1 VSGPPGTDALRSP
14 AVRRS
19 LLLLAL
25 GAAVL
30 SGCSLKSSDTKTADD
45 GDNRGAAVT
54 CLTEEKHLDAVEKGD
69 NQILVGDAETGPRIV
84 FYLTGGQAEAA
95 QFEGDGEGAEQIG
108 SALLFVHK
116 ASDDVLEDV
125 EDCLTSL

>member
-1 VSGPPGTDALRSP
+1 MSGPLGTDALRSA

-25 GAAVL
+25 GAAAL

-54 CLTEEKHLDAVEKGD
+54 CLTDEKHLDAVEKGD
-69 NQILVGDAETGPRIV
+69 NQILVGDPKRGPRIV

-108 SALLFVHK
+108 SALLFVRQ

>member
-1 VSGPPGTDALRSP
+1 MSRPDCLRWA

-25 GAAVL
+25 GASAL
-30 SGCSLKSSDTKTADD
+30 SGCSLGSSGSEPGDDD
-45 GDNRGAAVT
+45 GDKRGAALT
-54 CLTEEKHLDAVEKGD
+54 CLTEEKDLTAVEKGD
-69 NQILVGDAETGPRIV
+69 NQILIGDPETGPRVV
-84 FYLTGGQAEAA
+84 FYLTSGQAEAA

-108 SALLFVHK
+108 SALLFVREG
-116 ASDDVLEDV
+116 DEDTLEAA

>member
-1 VSGPPGTDALRSP
+1 MRAHRRITLP

-25 GAAVL
+25 GAFAL
-30 SGCSLKSSDTKTADD
+30 SGCSLSSSSSEPGDDD
-45 GDNRGAAVT
+45 GDKRGAAIA
-54 CLTEEKHLDAVEKGD
+54 CLTDERQLDAVEKGD
-69 NQILVGDAETGPRIV
+69 NQILVGDPETGPRIV
-84 FYLTGGQAEAA
+84 FYRTGGQAEAA
-95 QFEGDGEGAEQIG
+95 QFEGEGEGAEQIG
-108 SALLFVHK
+108 SALLFVHT